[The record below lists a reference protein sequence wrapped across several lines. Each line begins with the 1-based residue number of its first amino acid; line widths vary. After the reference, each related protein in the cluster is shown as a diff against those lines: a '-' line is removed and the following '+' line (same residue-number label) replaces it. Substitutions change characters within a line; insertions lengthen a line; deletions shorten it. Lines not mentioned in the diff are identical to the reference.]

1 MIDRDAPQIG
11 LDAPIPGQGLTAP
24 LGGRPWQRPPEF
36 STPEQA
42 LAFYVEKITDKR
54 TSQKMFDLLE
64 LGLPVDKLVDTMQLG
79 GVMEGLHSVDVGMI
93 ISPALHEVITG
104 MADKVGV
111 KYTSMATV
119 NEDAPTESQVAVV
132 MDELRAEDKT
142 LSVQDKKSE
151 EEVPE
156 EEAKEIVRGLMS
168 RKK

>member
-1 MIDRDAPQIG
+1 MIDRDTPKVP
-11 LDAPIPGQGLTAP
+11 LDAPIPGQSLTAP

-36 STPEQA
+36 STPDEA

-64 LGLPVDKLVDTMQLG
+64 MGLPVDKLVDTMQLG

-93 ISPALHEVITG
+93 IAPALHEVIKG

-111 KYTSMATV
+111 KYTSMTTAD
-119 NEDAPTESQVAVV
+119 EDAPTDSQVAVV
-132 MDELRAEDKT
+132 MDKLRSEKET
-142 LSVQDKKSE
+142 LSVQE
-151 EEVPE
+151 EQPVEEIPTEETEEV
-156 EEAKEIVRGLMS
+156 VRGLMA

>member
-93 ISPALHEVITG
+93 IAPALHEVITG

-111 KYTSMATV
+111 KYTSMATI

>member
-1 MIDRDAPQIG
+1 MINRDAPQVA

-36 STPEQA
+36 STPEEA

-54 TSQKMFDLLE
+54 ASQKMFDLLE
-64 LGLPVDKLVDTMQLG
+64 LGLPVDKLVDTMQIG

-93 ISPALHEVITG
+93 IAPALHEVVTK

-111 KYTSMATV
+111 KYTSMAEI
-119 NEDAPTESQVAVV
+119 NEEAPTESQVAVV
-132 MDELRAEDKT
+132 MDKLRSEDETT
-142 LSVQDKKSE
+142 LVQDKQSE
-151 EEVPE
+151 KEVPTEETEEV
-156 EEAKEIVRGLMS
+156 VRGLMA

>member
-93 ISPALHEVITG
+93 IAPALHEVITG

-111 KYTSMATV
+111 KYTSMTTV

-156 EEAKEIVRGLMS
+156 EEAEKVVRGLMA

>member
-24 LGGRPWQRPPEF
+24 LGGRPWQRPSEF

-93 ISPALHEVITG
+93 IAPALHEVITG

-111 KYTSMATV
+111 KYTSMTTV
-119 NEDAPTESQVAVV
+119 NEDEPTESQVAVV

>member
-1 MIDRDAPQIG
+1 MINRDAPQVA

-24 LGGRPWQRPPEF
+24 LGGRPWQRPAEF
-36 STPEQA
+36 STAEEA

-54 TSQKMFDLLE
+54 TSQKMFDLLQ

-93 ISPALHEVITG
+93 IAPALHEVITG

-111 KYTSMATV
+111 EYVSMATV
-119 NEDAPTESQVAVV
+119 DEEAPTESQVAVV
-132 MDELRAEDKT
+132 MDELRSEDDT
-142 LSVQDKKSE
+142 LSVEEDKPKEEVSE
-151 EEVPE
+151 EEAEKV
-156 EEAKEIVRGLMS
+156 VRGLMA

>member
-54 TSQKMFDLLE
+54 TSKKMFDLLE
-64 LGLPVDKLVDTMQLG
+64 LGLQLDKLVDTMQLG

-93 ISPALHEVITG
+93 IAPALHEVITG

-111 KYTSMATV
+111 KYTSMTTV

-156 EEAKEIVRGLMS
+156 EEAEKVVRGLMA